1 MLDKLDLSNFPNN
14 RRELDM
20 GDLNKNRYAP
30 LLRNKMSD
38 VSFGKLTA
46 LENEKLF
53 DFIGEYIEL
62 CQPESVYMCDDSDD
76 DAEYIRKR
84 SLQLGEEMSLSRQ
97 GHTIHYD
104 GYDDQGRAPGATKNL
119 VSKEDLPLMKSLL
132 AMDREVGLA
141 EVRGVLQGIMKG
153 KEAIVKLSCEGPI
166 LSPFSIGCVQISD
179 SFYVCHSEE
188 LLYRRGYEHF
198 VKVEDKDR
206 FFRFVHSAG
215 RLDPR
220 GCSIDLDKR
229 RIYQDLN
236 DMVVLSANNQ
246 YAGNSVGLKKHA
258 MRLAIRLSGKE
269 GWLCEHMFIMGVQ
282 NEKKAR
288 ATYFCGAFP
297 SACGKTA
304 TAMLP
309 GEKIVGDDIA
319 YFRNINGEFRTVNV
333 ERGIFGIIKD
343 VNAEDDPVIFRT
355 LQTSGH
361 EIIFS
366 NVLTGPDNLP
376 YWLGMK
382 VDPPKKGKN
391 HSGDWF
397 EGKRDG
403 EGAVIP
409 LAHSNA
415 RYTIRLGYLENIDL
429 AYEDKNG
436 VLVEG
441 IIYGGRDSD
450 TSTPIEESPDWESGI
465 ILKACTLES
474 ETTSATIGQEGV
486 LAPQPMANLDF
497 ISYPIGRYFMNNI
510 RFVEGIKRVPPI
522 FTVNYFLLGK
532 DGQFLTSKMAKKVWL
547 HWAELRVHG
556 EVDAYQ
562 TPFGYIPRYE
572 DLQPMFR
579 EYLDEDFSMELY
591 LELFKFRIDP
601 WIAKFTRAIQFYE
614 KTAPDCPDKFF
625 ATWKA
630 AIRKLQEAKS
640 KYGPFIEPGKYR
652 EN

>member
-1 MLDKLDLSNFPNN
+1 MA
-14 RRELDM
+14 
-20 GDLNKNRYAP
+20 DLNRNRYAS
-30 LLRNKMSD
+30 LLKSKMSD
-38 VSFGKLTA
+38 ASFTKLIA
-46 LENEKLF
+46 LGNERLF
-53 DFIGEYIEL
+53 NFVGEYIEL
-62 CQPESVYMCDDSDD
+62 CEPDCGYMCDDSDA
-76 DAEYIRKR
+76 DAEYIRKSALER
-84 SLQLGEEMSLSRQ
+84 GEETRLSRD

-119 VSKEDLPLMKSLL
+119 VSKEDLPLMKSLQ

-141 EVRGVLQGIMKG
+141 EVRVILKGIMKG
-153 KEAIVKLSCEGPI
+153 KEAVVKLSCEGPI

-198 VKVEDKDR
+198 MKMENKDK

-215 RLDPR
+215 RLDAR

-229 RIYQDLN
+229 KIYQDLD
-236 DMVVLSANNQ
+236 DMIVLSTNNQ

-269 GWLCEHMFIMGVQ
+269 GWLCEHMFIMAVQ

-319 YFRNINGEFRTVNV
+319 YFRNIGGEFRAVNV

-355 LQTSGH
+355 LQTPGH
-361 EIIFS
+361 EVIFS
-366 NVLTGPDNLP
+366 NVLTGPDSLP
-376 YWLGMK
+376 YWLGMG
-382 VDPPKKGKN
+382 VDNPKKGKN
-391 HSGDWF
+391 FAGDWS
-397 EGKRDG
+397 EGKRDS
-403 EGAVIP
+403 EGNVIP
-409 LAHSNA
+409 FAHSNA
-415 RYTIRLGYLENIDL
+415 RYTIRLNYLENIDP
-429 AYEDKNG
+429 AYKDKNG

-441 IIYGGRDSD
+441 IVYGGRDSD
-450 TSTPIEESPDWESGI
+450 TSVPIEEAPDWESGI
-465 ILKACTLES
+465 IVKACTLES

-497 ISYPIGRYFMNNI
+497 ISYPIGQYFTNNI
-510 RFVEGIKRVPPI
+510 RFVEGIKNVPHI
-522 FTVNYFLLGK
+522 YTVNYFLKDK
-532 DGQFLTSKMAKKVWL
+532 DGRFLTSKLAKKAWL

-556 EVDAYQ
+556 EVGAYR
-562 TPFGYIPRYE
+562 TPLGYVPRYE
-572 DLQPMFR
+572 DLKPLFR
-579 EYLDEDFSMELY
+579 ECLDEDFSQELY

-601 WIAKFTRAIQFYE
+601 WVAKLTRAIQFYQ
-614 KTAPDCPDKFF
+614 KTAPDCPEKFLS
-625 ATWKA
+625 TWKST
-630 AIRKLQEAKS
+630 IDKLQQAKS
-640 KYGPFIEPGKYR
+640 KYGPFIEPGKYQ
-652 EN
+652 ES